1 MNVSDDKKINNDAYG
16 VEVASGNEKASGNG
30 VPIKHLEHVEG
41 LTTEQEWQHILQD
54 AIDSEAQERA
64 LGWKKAL
71 KLYPKAC
78 FWSFAISLCI
88 VM

>member
-1 MNVSDDKKINNDAYG
+1 MNVADEKKINSDTYG
-16 VEVASGNEKASGNG
+16 VEAAKVGA
-30 VPIKHLEHVEG
+30 PLKHLEHVEG
-41 LTTEQEWQHILQD
+41 QTSEIEWQHILQD

-64 LGWKKAL
+64 LGWKRAL
-71 KLYPKAC
+71 KLYPQAC

>member
-1 MNVSDDKKINNDAYG
+1 MNVADEKRINADTFG
-16 VEVASGNEKASGNG
+16 VEAAKNEA
-30 VPIKHLEHVEG
+30 PLKHLEHVEG
-41 LTTEQEWQHILQD
+41 QTTEQEWQHILQD

-64 LGWKKAL
+64 LGWKRAL
-71 KLYPKAC
+71 KLYPQAC